1 MVCLRNDIWAN
12 ESVLTL
18 LRSETSDGVA
28 RCRLL
33 FSQQGT
39 EGRFPWR
46 IFSAVGSSE
55 LYRGRYIYIYISL
68 VKRYTVII
76 LSRYAVLQLV
86 LLRSSEKYF
95 YRYPRNMSIAR
106 IFHFALIVVTVRGK
120 YQNILL
126 LLRVYNLRV
135 CFCSTNKIQLVLFQN
150 IDHFKKLSSQEE
162 PVYRESR
169 AKTRLKTVAC
179 C

>member
-1 MVCLRNDIWAN
+1 MASRDAACCFLSKGLKGDSPDEYFLLLDLLSYTGADIN
-12 ESVLTL
+12 
-18 LRSETSDGVA
+18 
-28 RCRLL
+28 
-33 FSQQGT
+33 
-39 EGRFPWR
+39 
-46 IFSAVGSSE
+46 
-55 LYRGRYIYIYISL
+55 IYIYISL

-169 AKTRLKTVAC
+169 AKTRLKTAAC

>member
-12 ESVLTL
+12 KSVLTL

-33 FSQQGT
+33 FFQQGT
-39 EGRFPWR
+39 AGRFPWR

-55 LYRGRYIYIYISL
+55 LQGPIYTYITL

-76 LSRYAVLQLV
+76 WSRYAVLQLV

-169 AKTRLKTVAC
+169 AKTRLKTAAC

>member
-12 ESVLTL
+12 GSVLTL
-18 LRSETSDGVA
+18 LRRETSDGVA
-28 RCRLL
+28 RCRQL
-33 FSQQGT
+33 FSQQSKGT
-39 EGRFPWR
+39 TGRFPWR

-55 LYRGRYIYIYISL
+55 LQVPKYIYITL

-76 LSRYAVLQLV
+76 WSRYAVLQLG
-86 LLRSSEKYF
+86 LRSSEKHFF

-106 IFHFALIVVTVRGK
+106 TFHFALIVVTVRGK

-126 LLRVYNLRV
+126 LLRVYNLDV

-150 IDHFKKLSSQEE
+150 IDHFKKSVWEVIKSIRTGI
-162 PVYRESR
+162 PGNR
-169 AKTRLKTVAC
+169 ASKRA
-179 C
+179 

>member
-1 MVCLRNDIWAN
+1 MASRNAACCFLSKGLKGDSPD
-12 ESVLTL
+12 EYFHL
-18 LRSETSDGVA
+18 LD
-28 RCRLL
+28 LL
-33 FSQQGT
+33 S
-39 EGRFPWR
+39 
-46 IFSAVGSSE
+46 
-55 LYRGRYIYIYISL
+55 YRGRYIYIYIYIYITL

-106 IFHFALIVVTVRGK
+106 IFHFALTVVTVRGK

-169 AKTRLKTVAC
+169 AKTRLKTAAC

>member
-1 MVCLRNDIWAN
+1 MNFWSRTSSKTFNVFELVRLQKFIFYLFTAL
-12 ESVLTL
+12 VLPLSTL
-18 LRSETSDGVA
+18 IADEVFILSTYS
-28 RCRLL
+28 
-33 FSQQGT
+33 
-39 EGRFPWR
+39 
-46 IFSAVGSSE
+46 
-55 LYRGRYIYIYISL
+55 YIYITL

-76 LSRYAVLQLV
+76 WSRYAVLQLV

-169 AKTRLKTVAC
+169 AKTRLKTAAC

>member
-1 MVCLRNDIWAN
+1 MMASRDTAYCFLSNRKGLKGDSPD
-12 ESVLTL
+12 EYFQL
-18 LRSETSDGVA
+18 LD
-28 RCRLL
+28 LL
-33 FSQQGT
+33 S
-39 EGRFPWR
+39 
-46 IFSAVGSSE
+46 
-55 LYRGRYIYIYISL
+55 YRGQYIYIYITL

-169 AKTRLKTVAC
+169 AKTRLKTAAC

>member
-1 MVCLRNDIWAN
+1 
-12 ESVLTL
+12 
-18 LRSETSDGVA
+18 
-28 RCRLL
+28 
-33 FSQQGT
+33 
-39 EGRFPWR
+39 
-46 IFSAVGSSE
+46 
-55 LYRGRYIYIYISL
+55 
-68 VKRYTVII
+68 
-76 LSRYAVLQLV
+76 
-86 LLRSSEKYF
+86 
-95 YRYPRNMSIAR
+95 MSIAG

-135 CFCSTNKIQLVLFQN
+135 CFCGTNKIQLVLFQN

-169 AKTRLKTVAC
+169 AKTPLKTAAC

>member
-1 MVCLRNDIWAN
+1 MMASRDTAYCFLSNRKGLKGDSPD
-12 ESVLTL
+12 EYFQL
-18 LRSETSDGVA
+18 LD
-28 RCRLL
+28 LL
-33 FSQQGT
+33 S
-39 EGRFPWR
+39 
-46 IFSAVGSSE
+46 
-55 LYRGRYIYIYISL
+55 YRGQYIYIYITL

-135 CFCSTNKIQLVLFQN
+135 CFCGTNKIQLVLFQN

-169 AKTRLKTVAC
+169 AKTRLKTAAC